1 MPTQNVSFWH
11 VNYFELKAIKTNFI
25 SYLTAQN
32 NFDKGPVPGKELLP
46 EIIFCIKKTYLYG
59 MASIC
64 LPNIYSSH
72 LPVNCFHLL

>member
-46 EIIFCIKKTYLYG
+46 EIIFLYQKDLSVWHG
-59 MASIC
+59 K
-64 LPNIYSSH
+64 H
-72 LPVNCFHLL
+72 LFTKHLLFSSSC